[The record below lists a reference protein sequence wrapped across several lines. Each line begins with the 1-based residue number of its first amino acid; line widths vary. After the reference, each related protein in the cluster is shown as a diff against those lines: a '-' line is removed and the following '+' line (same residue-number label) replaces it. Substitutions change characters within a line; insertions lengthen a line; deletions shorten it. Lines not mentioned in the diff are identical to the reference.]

1 MEHPSQAW
9 LDKFNDTLVPEEFVE
24 ISYNSTEP
32 GVQEDATASATA
44 QVPFGNIENTT
55 KELDRVLTKYA
66 TGETNLHVLDGS
78 FRLLP
83 DSVPYADAGFIS
95 QTLVS
100 DSSHPRIILSFG
112 SVHTRAVP
120 GLTVVW
126 SSMMNEWAAKF
137 KLTAYK
143 GTAVVSTITVS
154 NNRSVYSETE
164 WEIYGYDSIA
174 IDILEW
180 SIPNRRARIEW
191 IMVGLH
197 KVYSKK
203 DLVSYTHTSSRDPI
217 SAQLPKD
224 SIEFSLDN
232 SQKTWDAINPRGMFR
247 YLYERQEVDVRYGMD
262 VDGETQWINGGKFY
276 LSEWSVPSNGL
287 EASFTARD
295 ALEFM
300 MTSNYTGRKTGTLY
314 QMCYDALE
322 TLPSNVPSFYI
333 SEELKEYSTDIS
345 SEKTSYKNSDILQL
359 AANAAGMALY
369 QTRDGHIRIERVNL
383 TAEEG
388 TEVYEIPVIN
398 NFQWPEISFASRVK
412 NVSCNVNGK
421 EHLYPE
427 GSNAEGVTQTVSNE
441 LLTEAM
447 LVKSKN
453 SITEA
458 YAMLA
463 NRKKVELEYRASPH
477 IDAFDH
483 VKFNHNF
490 GYASSVFVTESKYQ
504 YTGCFKGTISGYVL
518 ADVSSV
524 SLSSPSLSL
533 IYNEP
538 KVLTAELLPYD
549 PDLPTVSWRASP
561 EGIVTLRVLTN
572 ESGKSTCEV
581 KYNRK
586 GNATVSAYVGSVS
599 SSIPVVNNSPSL
611 YLSTRALG
619 VRWGA
624 PQDITATFVPNNY
637 GAPEINWSASP
648 SDVVRLDIVAKSNG
662 SSTCRV
668 TWLKKGS
675 ATITVTAAE
684 EKSTC
689 SVVAS
694 PATIGSL
701 PIGTTLYI
709 KESNQ
714 RTAFVLA
721 KHDYEEASSKL
732 GLITTFPGNG
742 KGLSLLARS
751 SKTVLSHVWNTERA
765 SYDSRFTN
773 IYSGSTID
781 KWLNGEYFRTLDSS
795 ISSKIKN
802 TNIRVSPG
810 PKTYEGDD
818 GLSHTTDG
826 SEVSWVSRKVFLLS
840 ATELGMSSSV
850 SGITKEGTAL
860 PNCSKVLYNIIGD
873 QNYTWTRSR
882 CYDATPFAYPE
893 NYKYNNS
900 AVVSPSKY
908 NNSYYTYTAI
918 SDVTKKYPVLP
929 AFTLPATLEVDVN
942 GNVLT

>member
-55 KELDRVLTKYA
+55 KEPDRVLTKYA

-524 SLSSPSLSL
+524 SLSSSSLSL

-599 SSIPVVNNSPSL
+599 SSIPVVNSSPSL

-709 KESNQ
+709 KENNQ

-721 KHDYEEASSKL
+721 KHDYEEASSKWP
-732 GLITTFPGNG
+732 TFPGNG

-751 SKTVLSHVWNTERA
+751 SKTVLSHVWSTESA

-810 PKTYEGDD
+810 PQTYKDDD
-818 GLSHTTDG
+818 GNSHTTDG
-826 SEVSWVSRKVFLLS
+826 SAVTWISRKVFLLS
-840 ATELGMSSSV
+840 ATELGMSSNV

-860 PNCSKVLYNIIGD
+860 PNCSEMLYNIIGSS
-873 QNYTWTRSR
+873 NYAWTRSR
-882 CYDATPFAYPE
+882 CFDATPFAYPE
-893 NYKYNNS
+893 FFKYNNS
-900 AVVSPSKY
+900 AVVSSSKS
-908 NNSYYTYTAI
+908 NNSYYTYTTI

>member
-55 KELDRVLTKYA
+55 KEPDRVLTKYA

-524 SLSSPSLSL
+524 SLSSSSLSL

-721 KHDYEEASSKL
+721 KHDYEEASSKWP
-732 GLITTFPGNG
+732 TFPGNG

-751 SKTVLSHVWNTERA
+751 SKTVLSHVWSTESA

-810 PKTYEGDD
+810 PQTYKDDD
-818 GLSHTTDG
+818 GNSHTTDG
-826 SEVSWVSRKVFLLS
+826 SAVTWISRKVFLLS

-860 PNCSKVLYNIIGD
+860 PNCSEMLYNIIGSS
-873 QNYTWTRSR
+873 NYAWTRSR
-882 CYDATPFAYPE
+882 CFDATPFAYPE
-893 NYKYNNS
+893 YFKYNNS
-900 AVVSPSKY
+900 AVVSSDKY
-908 NNSYYTYTAI
+908 RDGYYTYTEI
-918 SDVTKKYPVLP
+918 GDVSKERPVIP
-929 AFTLPATLEVDVN
+929 AFTLPAALEVDVN
-942 GNVLT
+942 GNILV

>member
-1 MEHPSQAW
+1 
-9 LDKFNDTLVPEEFVE
+9 
-24 ISYNSTEP
+24 
-32 GVQEDATASATA
+32 
-44 QVPFGNIENTT
+44 
-55 KELDRVLTKYA
+55 
-66 TGETNLHVLDGS
+66 
-78 FRLLP
+78 
-83 DSVPYADAGFIS
+83 
-95 QTLVS
+95 
-100 DSSHPRIILSFG
+100 
-112 SVHTRAVP
+112 
-120 GLTVVW
+120 
-126 SSMMNEWAAKF
+126 
-137 KLTAYK
+137 
-143 GTAVVSTITVS
+143 
-154 NNRSVYSETE
+154 
-164 WEIYGYDSIA
+164 
-174 IDILEW
+174 
-180 SIPNRRARIEW
+180 
-191 IMVGLH
+191 
-197 KVYSKK
+197 
-203 DLVSYTHTSSRDPI
+203 
-217 SAQLPKD
+217 
-224 SIEFSLDN
+224 
-232 SQKTWDAINPRGMFR
+232 
-247 YLYERQEVDVRYGMD
+247 
-262 VDGETQWINGGKFY
+262 
-276 LSEWSVPSNGL
+276 
-287 EASFTARD
+287 
-295 ALEFM
+295 M

-398 NFQWPEISFASRVK
+398 NFQWPETSFASRVK

-524 SLSSPSLSL
+524 SLSSSSLSL

-538 KVLTAELLPYD
+538 KVLTAELLPYA

-721 KHDYEEASSKL
+721 KHDYEEASSKWP
-732 GLITTFPGNG
+732 TFPGNG

-751 SKTVLSHVWNTERA
+751 SKTVLSHVWSTESA

-810 PKTYEGDD
+810 PQTYKDDD
-818 GLSHTTDG
+818 GNSHTTDG
-826 SEVSWVSRKVFLLS
+826 SAVTWISRKVFLLS
-840 ATELGMSSSV
+840 ATELGMSSNV

-860 PNCSKVLYNIIGD
+860 PNCSEMLYNIIGSS
-873 QNYTWTRSR
+873 NYAWTRSR
-882 CYDATPFAYPE
+882 CFDATPFAYPE
-893 NYKYNNS
+893 FFKYNNS
-900 AVVSPSKY
+900 AVVSSSKS
-908 NNSYYTYTAI
+908 NNSYYTYTTI

>member
-55 KELDRVLTKYA
+55 KEPDRVLTKYA

-524 SLSSPSLSL
+524 SLSSSSLSL

-721 KHDYEEASSKL
+721 KHDYEEASS
-732 GLITTFPGNG
+732 IPGNG

-751 SKTVLSHVWNTERA
+751 SKTVLSHVWSTESA

-810 PKTYEGDD
+810 PQTYKDDD
-818 GLSHTTDG
+818 GNSHTTDG
-826 SEVSWVSRKVFLLS
+826 SAVTWISRKVFLLS
-840 ATELGMSSSV
+840 ATELGMSSNV

-860 PNCSKVLYNIIGD
+860 PNCSEMLYNIIGSS
-873 QNYTWTRSR
+873 NYAWTRSR
-882 CYDATPFAYPE
+882 CFDATPFAYPE
-893 NYKYNNS
+893 FFKYNNS
-900 AVVSPSKY
+900 AVVSSSKS
-908 NNSYYTYTAI
+908 NNSYYTYTTI

>member
-524 SLSSPSLSL
+524 SLSSSSLSL

-709 KESNQ
+709 KENNQ

-721 KHDYEEASSKL
+721 KHDYEKDSSKL

-751 SKTVLSHVWNTERA
+751 SKTVLSHVWNTESA
-765 SYDSRFTN
+765 PYIYFTN

-810 PKTYEGDD
+810 PQTYKDD
-818 GLSHTTDG
+818 DDNSHTTDG
-826 SEVSWVSRKVFLLS
+826 SEVAWISRKVFLLS

-860 PNCSKVLYNIIGD
+860 PNCSEMLFNIIGSS
-873 QNYTWTRSR
+873 NYAWTRSR
-882 CYDATPFAYPE
+882 CFDATPFAYPE
-893 NYKYNNS
+893 SFKYNNS
-900 AVVSPSKY
+900 AVVSPSKS
-908 NNSYYTYTAI
+908 NNSYYTYTKI

-942 GNVLT
+942 GNVLS

>member
-524 SLSSPSLSL
+524 SLSSSSLSL

-765 SYDSRFTN
+765 SYSYFTN

-918 SDVTKKYPVLP
+918 SDVTKKHPVLP

>member
-477 IDAFDH
+477 IDAFDR

-524 SLSSPSLSL
+524 SLSSSSLSL

-721 KHDYEEASSKL
+721 KHNYEEASSEWP
-732 GLITTFPGNG
+732 TFPGNG

-751 SKTVLSHVWNTERA
+751 SKTVLSHVWSTESA

-810 PKTYEGDD
+810 PQTYKDDD
-818 GLSHTTDG
+818 GNSHTTDG
-826 SEVSWVSRKVFLLS
+826 SAVTWISRKVFLLS
-840 ATELGMSSSV
+840 ATELGMSSNV

-860 PNCSKVLYNIIGD
+860 PNCSEMLYNIIGSS
-873 QNYTWTRSR
+873 NYAWTRSR
-882 CYDATPFAYPE
+882 CFDALPFAYPE
-893 NYKYNNS
+893 FFKYNNS
-900 AVVSPSKY
+900 AVVSSSKS
-908 NNSYYTYTAI
+908 NNSYYTYTTI